1 MVAVLLK
8 VIIHGILVG
17 VIVNVVRYV
26 KLVNT
31 EILVKYSNLFM

>member
-1 MVAVLLK
+1 MIAVLLK
-8 VIIHGILVG
+8 VIIRGILVG